1 MNCEEANELLTDRLK
16 GLASAE
22 DERRLDAHLETC
34 ATCRDEVHAA
44 VALWNDLGTLDDDV
58 PHERLRARFHAA
70 LAVYE
75 AHESSPRL
83 ERFFAGWWPRQP
95 ALQAALA
102 LALALVG
109 VLIGQQ
115 LPSSDA
121 NDVAALRAEVHT
133 VGLALLDH
141 QSAAERLLGVAW
153 SRRSEPAPDVVNA
166 LLERVRYDSN
176 VNVRLA
182 AVEALRARIAQ
193 PDVGSGLAAAL
204 EQQDA
209 PLMQVALTDALLE
222 TGAGYAVDAVR
233 QMLGREGL
241 DPAVREYLE
250 TALTEAGAD
259 TAPNNAI

>member
-1 MNCEEANELLTDRLK
+1 MNCEEANALLADRLK
-16 GLASAE
+16 GLGSAE
-22 DERRLDAHLETC
+22 DEQRLDAHLSTC
-34 ATCRDEVHAA
+34 ATCRDEAHAA
-44 VALWNDLGTLDDDV
+44 TALWDDLGGLDTDV

-75 AHESSPRL
+75 AREASPGL

-95 ALQAALA
+95 VLQVGLAA
-102 LALALVG
+102 ALALVG
-109 VLIGQQ
+109 LLIGQQ
-115 LPSSDA
+115 LPSSAD
-121 NDVAALRAEVHT
+121 DEIAALRTEVHT

-153 SRRSEPAPDVVNA
+153 SRRTEQAPDVVNA
-166 LLERVRYDSN
+166 LLERVRYDPN

-182 AVEALRARIAQ
+182 AVDALRARIAR
-193 PDVGSGLAAAL
+193 PEVGTGLAAAL

-233 QMLGREGL
+233 QMLRRDEL
-241 DPAVREYLE
+241 DPAVRDYLQ

-259 TAPNNAI
+259 AAPNAAI